1 MNTGSKKIAY
11 NVGGTV
17 LGALV
22 AALSIFGIV
31 QVQSSAEVPQENQQV
46 INYNSGPAGTTKGAI
61 RIWCGWPP
69 SSCSGEAAVRR
80 RRPRAGRGRERRG
93 CSTGGR

>member
-1 MNTGSKKIAY
+1 MNSKIAY

-31 QVQSSAEVPQENQQV
+31 QYQSSQTMPQENQQV
-46 INYNSGPAGTTKGAI
+46 INYNS
-61 RIWCGWPP
+61 
-69 SSCSGEAAVRR
+69 
-80 RRPRAGRGRERRG
+80 
-93 CSTGGR
+93 

>member
-22 AALSIFGIV
+22 AALAIFGVV
-31 QVQSSAEVPQENQQV
+31 QSQSSASMPQENQQV
-46 INYNSGPAGTTKGAI
+46 INYNS
-61 RIWCGWPP
+61 
-69 SSCSGEAAVRR
+69 
-80 RRPRAGRGRERRG
+80 
-93 CSTGGR
+93 

>member
-1 MNTGSKKIAY
+1 MNTGTKKIAY

-31 QVQSSAEVPQENQQV
+31 QYQNSQSMPQENQQI
-46 INYNSGPAGTTKGAI
+46 INYNS
-61 RIWCGWPP
+61 
-69 SSCSGEAAVRR
+69 
-80 RRPRAGRGRERRG
+80 
-93 CSTGGR
+93 

>member
-46 INYNSGPAGTTKGAI
+46 INYN
-61 RIWCGWPP
+61 R
-69 SSCSGEAAVRR
+69 
-80 RRPRAGRGRERRG
+80 
-93 CSTGGR
+93 

>member
-22 AALSIFGIV
+22 AALAIFGIV
-31 QVQSSAEVPQENQQV
+31 QSQNSPSVQENQQV
-46 INYNSGPAGTTKGAI
+46 INYNS
-61 RIWCGWPP
+61 
-69 SSCSGEAAVRR
+69 
-80 RRPRAGRGRERRG
+80 
-93 CSTGGR
+93 